1 MDSLQQAACRL
12 GLQQCGLPHRT
23 VSVQLEGT
31 DLTWCCTQWPS
42 CSLAS
47 RTLPGGLSPHWWH
60 HSGARRASRDLP
72 LCLTPHWWHCS
83 AHVLVFERLG
93 SHRLAAG
100 CCLAAGPAAHHTQ
113 TSWVRT
119 AASLAC
125 ASFMD
130 LRPPLF
136 TGALALQA
144 FAHPPELPV
153 LLISLLTPICNAL
166 LEILH
171 LLYVVA
177 DVELSL
183 HLSASA

>member
-1 MDSLQQAACRL
+1 MAELQP
-12 GLQQCGLPHRT
+12 GLQDPAWWPVPALVASLWSQTGLQSPPPLPDPALVALLR
-23 VSVQLEGT
+23 
-31 DLTWCCTQWPS
+31 P
-42 CSLAS
+42 CS
-47 RTLPGGLSPHWWH
+47 R
-60 HSGARRASRDLP
+60 
-72 LCLTPHWWHCS
+72 LC
-83 AHVLVFERLG
+83 LG